1 MKNKPAILEGKKTRT
16 TIIKPRKTMDSEEID
31 AVKKVMQSDNLSTF
45 IAAPGINFLG
55 GKNVKDFEN
64 NWKEMYGFQHAISVN
79 SWTSGLI
86 IAVGAI
92 GIEPGDEVICSPYTM
107 SASATSVLFY
117 GGIPVFADISST
129 DYNINPKSIEEK
141 ITSRTQAIIVVHIF
155 GGIADMD
162 GIMKIAKKYNLK
174 VIEDCAQSPG
184 AYYKGNPVGAIG
196 DIGGFSLNFHKHIDC
211 GEGGMHVTN
220 NKNLAFKS
228 QLIRNHGENYAEKIN
243 KNELYNIIG
252 GNYRLSEIHAAIG
265 IQQLKK
271 LEKIKEHRIKLADF
285 LHNEIKKIEGLTTFP
300 NEDGV
305 DHVYYLFPIRYDKK
319 IVGLSRNLFVK
330 SVNKEFLD
338 ANGWESVPLT
348 EGYVKPLYLNPIYQQ
363 KIAIGKKGFPFNFNK
378 GVEYDYSMGTCPN
391 VEKAYFEELIITP
404 LVREPLTISVMK
416 DLITAIKKVIKNSK
430 EIAKAFP
437 DNSETQI
444 TTPVSI
450 SSSGNVR

>member
-141 ITSRTQAIIVVHIF
+141 ITSRTKAIIVVHIF

-196 DIGGFSLNFHKHIDC
+196 DIGGFSLNFHKHIHC
-211 GEGGMHVTN
+211 GEGGMLVTN

>member
-1 MKNKPAILEGKKTRT
+1 MKNKPAILQGKKTRT
-16 TIIKPRKTMDSEEID
+16 TILKSRKTMDSEEID

-141 ITSRTQAIIVVHIF
+141 ITSRTKAIIVVHIF

-196 DIGGFSLNFHKHIDC
+196 DIGGFSLNFHKHIHC
-211 GEGGMHVTN
+211 GEGGMLVTN

-228 QLIRNHGENYAEKIN
+228 QLIRNHGENYAEQIN

-271 LEKIKEHRIKLADF
+271 LEKIKEHRINLADF
-285 LHNEIKKIEGLTTFP
+285 LHKEINKIEGLKTFP
-300 NEDGV
+300 NKDGV
-305 DHVYYLFPIRYDKK
+305 DHVYYLFPIRYDKE

-378 GVEYDYSMGTCPN
+378 GVEYDYSVGTCPN

-404 LVREPLTISVMK
+404 LVREPLTISDMK
-416 DLITAIKKVIKNSK
+416 DLISAIKKVLMYSN
-430 EIAKAFP
+430 EIAKEIP
-437 DNSETQI
+437 ESSEFKI

-450 SSSGNVR
+450 SSSRNVR